1 MSRHEYLTDFIVA
14 FVCRNWEETAQ
25 AIYWLDRYE
34 AEAAAALVACAMPD
48 LWQWDWDE
56 PEEAVI

>member
-1 MSRHEYLTDFIVA
+1 MSNHEYLTDFIIA
-14 FVCRNWEETAQ
+14 FVCSNWEESAQ
-25 AIYWLDRYE
+25 AIYWLDHYE
-34 AEAAAALVACAMPD
+34 LVACAMPD

>member
-1 MSRHEYLTDFIVA
+1 TRIFPEEVSIMSRHEYLTDFIVA

-34 AEAAAALVACAMPD
+34 EWINCAMPD
-48 LWQWDWDE
+48 LWQW
-56 PEEAVI
+56 